1 MLRLRIKNF
10 GPIENADIET
20 RSLTVLIGKNNQG
33 KSYTAELIFALLK
46 LGLLMSLPGWS
57 VQPKGKDSIVVTIHT
72 RQFRHEHAYAMRL
85 LPEEREHRLMAFK
98 RSDFDKYTDQDLAKQ
113 IVDTFVSI
121 LFSIVENYLPRLL
134 EETFGM
140 DINTLVN
147 INSLS
152 SSIDLDFSKYVLI
165 SVIISSKGKIS
176 VKKQRK
182 EKELAKLKKKV
193 VPYVSKIRSQ
203 YEAMLIKKDE
213 PAPFP
218 AAIFDTLAFL
228 AEKMTKEWNRDI
240 IYIPAGRAG
249 LFEGYYSVAS
259 ALTRLT
265 SVAPGRGI
273 SMPAMP
279 PTASEFYNLL
289 LQFRGKQGDM
299 NKISSELAK
308 DIIDGE
314 IMLERENKQLGMARI
329 KYRFSK
335 RSPRGTVDVIH
346 AGSMIKEL
354 TGLYLAIQERIRS
367 GTFLIVEEPESHL
380 HPSAQKK
387 LARILMKLA
396 ANGVNILI
404 TTHSDI
410 ILRKIAHLVGQRQ
423 RTKSKDIL
431 PANKISVILLKE
443 GEKGSSSEELKIPP
457 SGILEGI
464 PTFDEV
470 ITELYEEEINLES
483 QLSKGE

>member
-1 MLRLRIKNF
+1 LRIRVRNF
-10 GPIENADIET
+10 GPIEKADIET
-20 RSLTVLIGKNNQG
+20 KSLTILIGKNNQG
-33 KSYTAELIFALLK
+33 KSYSAELIFALLK
-46 LGLLMSLPGWS
+46 LGLLLALPGWS
-57 VQPKGKDSIVVTIHT
+57 VRQKGKDSLVVTVSLRGYRVEPTYIT
-72 RQFRHEHAYAMRL
+72 RL
-85 LPEEREHRLMAFK
+85 LPEERERSLITFK
-98 RSDFDKYTDQDLAKQ
+98 RSDFDRYTDHELAKQ
-113 IVDTFVSI
+113 IVDTFVSVLI
-121 LFSIVENYLPRLL
+121 SIAENYLPRLL
-134 EETFGM
+134 EETFGI

-147 INSLS
+147 VNSLS
-152 SSIDLDFSKYVLI
+152 SNIHFDFSKYMSI
-165 SVIISSKGKIS
+165 SMTISSKGKIS
-176 VKKQRK
+176 VKKQNQ
-182 EKELAKLKKKV
+182 EKELGELRDKV
-193 VPYVSKIRSQ
+193 VPYVRKIRSHFDG
-203 YEAMLIKKDE
+203 MLRKKGE
-213 PAPFP
+213 HAPFP
-218 AAIFDTLAFL
+218 APIFDILGFL
-228 AEKMTKEWNRDI
+228 IEKVTREWDRDI

-273 SMPAMP
+273 TMPPMP
-279 PTASEFYNLL
+279 PTASEFYNLM
-289 LQFRGKQGDM
+289 LQFRGKTGTM
-299 NKISSELAK
+299 NQISSELAR

-314 IMLERENKQLGMARI
+314 IVLERENKQQGMARI

-335 RSPRGTVDVIH
+335 KSPRGTVDVIH

-354 TGLYLAIQERIRS
+354 TGLYLAIQERIKS
-367 GTFLIVEEPESHL
+367 GTHLIVEEPEAHL
-380 HPSAQKK
+380 HPSAQKR

-431 PANKISVILLKE
+431 PTNKISVTLLKE

-470 ITELYEEEINLES
+470 ITELYEEEISLES
-483 QLSKGE
+483 QLLKGE